1 MLNRVMIIGR
11 LGRVLFGW
19 LNLGVNSLES
29 KNVDAL
35 IASLED
41 EKSKAEQE
49 IYERLVAVK
58 TTVNNMTKNVKSL
71 KQKVQVLNER
81 AILALKNGK
90 ESLAAEFSLQYEN
103 TKAQLDMAEKAL
115 EEATATYDKLISNQ
129 RAVLNSYDSRIEQIK
144 LKAASA
150 AMKEDLA
157 ALKDIANISGK
168 NDFNGMLADVDKI
181 LEKKDSKADASIEV
195 SGTLNDTKDEMN
207 EFIESVSKEDALARL
222 KARVAES

>member
-1 MLNRVMIIGR
+1 MRIIGR

-49 IYERLVAVK
+49 IYERLIAVK

-144 LKAASA
+144 LKAASV

-168 NDFNGMLADVDKI
+168 NDFNGMLADIDKI

>member
-1 MLNRVMIIGR
+1 MRIIGR

-150 AMKEDLA
+150 PMKEDLA

>member
-1 MLNRVMIIGR
+1 MKIIGR

-58 TTVNNMTKNVKSL
+58 TTVNNMIKNVKSL
-71 KQKVQVLNER
+71 KQKVQILNER

-90 ESLAAEFSLQYEN
+90 ESLAVEFSLQYEN
-103 TKAQLDMAEKAL
+103 TKTQLDMAEKAL

-129 RAVLNSYDSRIEQIK
+129 RVILNSYDSRIEQIK

-150 AMKEDLA
+150 AIKEDLA

-207 EFIESVSKEDALARL
+207 EFIESISKEDALARL

>member
-1 MLNRVMIIGR
+1 MRIIGR

-81 AILALKNGK
+81 AILTLKNGK

-157 ALKDIANISGK
+157 ALKDIANISDK

>member
-1 MLNRVMIIGR
+1 MRIIGR

-71 KQKVQVLNER
+71 KQKVQILNER

-103 TKAQLDMAEKAL
+103 TKTQLDMAEKAL

-129 RAVLNSYDSRIEQIK
+129 RVILNSYDSRIEQIK

>member
-1 MLNRVMIIGR
+1 MRIIGR

-71 KQKVQVLNER
+71 KQKVQILNER

-144 LKAASA
+144 LKAAFA

-222 KARVAES
+222 KARIAES

>member
-1 MLNRVMIIGR
+1 MRIIGR

-41 EKSKAEQE
+41 EKSKAEQK

-129 RAVLNSYDSRIEQIK
+129 RVVLNSYDSRIEQIK

>member
-1 MLNRVMIIGR
+1 MRIIGR

-207 EFIESVSKEDALARL
+207 EFIESVSKEDALTRL

>member
-1 MLNRVMIIGR
+1 MRIIGR

-49 IYERLVAVK
+49 IYERLIAVK

-115 EEATATYDKLISNQ
+115 EEATATYDKVISNQ
-129 RAVLNSYDSRIEQIK
+129 RAFLNSYDSRIEQIK

>member
-1 MLNRVMIIGR
+1 MRIIGR

-103 TKAQLDMAEKAL
+103 TKVQLDMAEKAL

-168 NDFNGMLADVDKI
+168 NDFNGMLADIDKI

>member
-1 MLNRVMIIGR
+1 MRIIGR

-29 KNVDAL
+29 ENVDAL

-129 RAVLNSYDSRIEQIK
+129 RVVLNSYDSRIEQIK

>member
-1 MLNRVMIIGR
+1 MRIIGR

-129 RAVLNSYDSRIEQIK
+129 RVVLNSYDSRIEQIK

-150 AMKEDLA
+150 AM
-157 ALKDIANISGK
+157 KDIANISGK

>member
-1 MLNRVMIIGR
+1 MRIIGR

-29 KNVDAL
+29 KHVDAL

-49 IYERLVAVK
+49 IYERLIAVK

-90 ESLAAEFSLQYEN
+90 ESLAAEFSFQYEN

-168 NDFNGMLADVDKI
+168 NDFNGMLADIDKI

>member
-1 MLNRVMIIGR
+1 MRIIGR

-129 RAVLNSYDSRIEQIK
+129 RVVLNSYDSRIEQIK

-222 KARVAES
+222 KARVAER

>member
-1 MLNRVMIIGR
+1 MRIIGR

-49 IYERLVAVK
+49 IYERLVVVK

-129 RAVLNSYDSRIEQIK
+129 RVVLNSYDSRIEQIK

>member
-1 MLNRVMIIGR
+1 M
-11 LGRVLFGW
+11 FGW

-49 IYERLVAVK
+49 IYERLIAVK

-168 NDFNGMLADVDKI
+168 NDFNRMLADIDKI

>member
-1 MLNRVMIIGR
+1 MRIIGR

-35 IASLED
+35 IASFED

-129 RAVLNSYDSRIEQIK
+129 RVVLNSYDSRIEQIK

>member
-1 MLNRVMIIGR
+1 MRIIGR

-35 IASLED
+35 IVSLED

-129 RAVLNSYDSRIEQIK
+129 RVVLNSYDSRIEQIK

-181 LEKKDSKADASIEV
+181 LEKKDSKANASIEV

>member
-1 MLNRVMIIGR
+1 MRIIGR

-49 IYERLVAVK
+49 TYERLVAVK

-129 RAVLNSYDSRIEQIK
+129 RVVLNSYDSRIEQIK

-168 NDFNGMLADVDKI
+168 NDFNGMMADIDKI

>member
-1 MLNRVMIIGR
+1 MKIIGR

-19 LNLGVNSLES
+19 LNLGVSSLES
-29 KNVDAL
+29 KNIDAL

-49 IYERLVAVK
+49 IYDRLVAVK
-58 TTVNNMTKNVKSL
+58 TTVNQMTKNVKGL

-103 TKAQLDMAEKAL
+103 TKTQLEMAEKAL
-115 EEATATYDKLISNQ
+115 EEATATYDKLISSQ
-129 RAVLNSYDSRIEQIK
+129 RAVLSSYDSRIEQIK

-168 NDFNGMLADVDKI
+168 NDFNGMLADVDKV

-195 SGTLNDTKDEMN
+195 NGTLNDTKDEMN
-207 EFIESVSKEDALARL
+207 EFIETVSKEDALARL

>member
-1 MLNRVMIIGR
+1 MKIIGR

-71 KQKVQVLNER
+71 KQKVQILNER

-103 TKAQLDMAEKAL
+103 TKTQLDMAEKAL
-115 EEATATYDKLISNQ
+115 EEATAIYDKLISNQ
-129 RAVLNSYDSRIEQIK
+129 RVILNSYDSRIEQIK

-207 EFIESVSKEDALARL
+207 EFIESISKEDALARL

>member
-1 MLNRVMIIGR
+1 MRIIGR

-181 LEKKDSKADASIEV
+181 LEKKDSKVDASIEV

>member
-1 MLNRVMIIGR
+1 MRIIGR

-49 IYERLVAVK
+49 IYERLIAVK

-103 TKAQLDMAEKAL
+103 TKVQLDMAEKAL

-168 NDFNGMLADVDKI
+168 NDFNGMLADIDKI

>member
-1 MLNRVMIIGR
+1 MRIIGR

-168 NDFNGMLADVDKI
+168 NDFNGMLADIGKI

>member
-1 MLNRVMIIGR
+1 MNKFEIRP
-11 LGRVLFGW
+11 
-19 LNLGVNSLES
+19 
-29 KNVDAL
+29 
-35 IASLED
+35 
-41 EKSKAEQE
+41 QE
-49 IYERLVAVK
+49 IYLLERYSSTAYFK
-58 TTVNNMTKNVKSL
+58 DMTDAFQNM
-71 KQKVQVLNER
+71 
-81 AILALKNGK
+81 
-90 ESLAAEFSLQYEN
+90 
-103 TKAQLDMAEKAL
+103 LDIAEKAL

-181 LEKKDSKADASIEV
+181 LEKKDSKTDASIEV

>member
-1 MLNRVMIIGR
+1 MRIIGR

-19 LNLGVNSLES
+19 LNFGVNSLES

-129 RAVLNSYDSRIEQIK
+129 RVVLNSYDSRIEQIK

>member
-1 MLNRVMIIGR
+1 MKIIGR
-11 LGRVLFGW
+11 LGRVLFGG

-71 KQKVQVLNER
+71 KQKVQILNER

-103 TKAQLDMAEKAL
+103 TKTQLDMAEKAL

-129 RAVLNSYDSRIEQIK
+129 RVILNSYDSRIEQIK

-207 EFIESVSKEDALARL
+207 EFIESISKEDALACL

>member
-1 MLNRVMIIGR
+1 MRIIGR

-19 LNLGVNSLES
+19 LNLSVNSLES

-129 RAVLNSYDSRIEQIK
+129 RVVLNSYDSRIEQIK

>member
-1 MLNRVMIIGR
+1 MRIIGR

-49 IYERLVAVK
+49 TYERLVAVK

-129 RAVLNSYDSRIEQIK
+129 RVVLNSYDSRIEQIK

>member
-1 MLNRVMIIGR
+1 M
-11 LGRVLFGW
+11 
-19 LNLGVNSLES
+19 
-29 KNVDAL
+29 
-35 IASLED
+35 
-41 EKSKAEQE
+41 
-49 IYERLVAVK
+49 
-58 TTVNNMTKNVKSL
+58 
-71 KQKVQVLNER
+71 
-81 AILALKNGK
+81 
-90 ESLAAEFSLQYEN
+90 
-103 TKAQLDMAEKAL
+103 
-115 EEATATYDKLISNQ
+115 ISNQ
-129 RAVLNSYDSRIEQIK
+129 RVVLNSYDSRIEQIK

-195 SGTLNDTKDEMN
+195 SGTFNDTKDEMN

>member
-1 MLNRVMIIGR
+1 MRIIGR

-115 EEATATYDKLISNQ
+115 EEATATYDKLINNQ
-129 RAVLNSYDSRIEQIK
+129 RVVLNSYDSRIEQIK

>member
-1 MLNRVMIIGR
+1 MRIIGR

-129 RAVLNSYDSRIEQIK
+129 RVVLNSYDSRIEQIK

-207 EFIESVSKEDALARL
+207 EFIESVSKEDALAHL

>member
-1 MLNRVMIIGR
+1 MRIIGR

-129 RAVLNSYDSRIEQIK
+129 RVVLNSYDSRIEQIK

-181 LEKKDSKADASIEV
+181 LEKKDSKTDASIEV

>member
-1 MLNRVMIIGR
+1 MRIIGR

-71 KQKVQVLNER
+71 KQKVQILNER

-129 RAVLNSYDSRIEQIK
+129 RVVLNSYDSRIEQIK

>member
-1 MLNRVMIIGR
+1 MRIIGR

-129 RAVLNSYDSRIEQIK
+129 RVVLNSYDSRIEQIK
-144 LKAASA
+144 LKAVSA

>member
-1 MLNRVMIIGR
+1 MKIIGR

-71 KQKVQVLNER
+71 KQKVQILNER

-103 TKAQLDMAEKAL
+103 TKTQLDMAEKAL

-129 RAVLNSYDSRIEQIK
+129 RVILNSYDSRIEQIK

-207 EFIESVSKEDALARL
+207 EFIESISKEDAFARL

>member
-1 MLNRVMIIGR
+1 MRIIGR

-58 TTVNNMTKNVKSL
+58 ITVNNMTKNVKSL

-129 RAVLNSYDSRIEQIK
+129 RVVLNSYDSRIEQIK

>member
-1 MLNRVMIIGR
+1 MRIIGR

-58 TTVNNMTKNVKSL
+58 TTVNNMTKNVKRL
-71 KQKVQVLNER
+71 KQKVQILNER

-222 KARVAES
+222 KARIAES